1 MNRRDAAKVI
11 AMAPVAGFFE
21 LSAGE
26 ATRATD
32 FVRSLV
38 ENPVKAQQYAPKFFT
53 PEEWRTVSV
62 LVDMIIPRDAKSG
75 SATDAKVPEYM
86 DFVLTDPEMNLS
98 QNNRTAV
105 RDGLAWFDAESRKRF
120 DGRAFAAVSDA
131 ERRQILDDVAWPA
144 RARPEM
150 QQGVTFFNRFRD
162 MTASGF
168 FSSQIG
174 WGDVGYIG
182 NVAVQEWK
190 GCPEPALRRLGV
202 TSDVMKTRIP
212 VQNGRD

>member
-1 MNRRDAAKVI
+1 MNRRDAVKVI
-11 AMAPVAGFFE
+11 GMAPVAGLFE
-21 LSAGE
+21 LSPAAEG
-26 ATRATD
+26 RATD
-32 FVRSLV
+32 FVRSLLAS
-38 ENPVKAQQYAPKFFT
+38 PVKAQQYAPKFFT
-53 PEEWRTVSV
+53 PAEWRTVSV

-98 QNNRTAV
+98 QGNRTAV
-105 RDGLAWFDAESRKRF
+105 RDGLAWFDAESKKRF
-120 DGRAFAAVSDA
+120 DGRAFAEVTEA
-131 ERRQILDDVAWPA
+131 ERKQILDDVAWPA

-150 QQGVTFFNRFRD
+150 QQGVTFFSRFRD

-182 NVAVQEWK
+182 NVAVQEWR

-202 TSDVMKTRIP
+202 TADVMKTRIP